1 MANVID
7 ITGLPSERIV
17 FSPSPLAE
25 LGAAL
30 HALSEPGHHPGLH
43 GWVTA
48 TNAALKTDLADR
60 LCEADFLWRSSRSDI
75 LLPARPGATLAEDLD
90 ELDKIDDERFVAAA
104 FEISCSATYT
114 QPTPSPLVDAD
125 ERARVREMAAARGP
139 RQAAFT
145 DRMLT
150 DPDGLRVWLRRLFE
164 DCEEAFFGDIWRRVS
179 IQLAADARHKT
190 ELLRHKGLAETLSAT
205 SSALS
210 LEEAQDGSRVGAGD
224 RGGSGGISGS
234 GGVSDSGGA
243 SGGSGASN
251 GVGGG
256 SSTRILLDKLARG
269 RTTAFAS
276 PADPGVTF
284 LPTSFGWPHLVFSHA
299 PGWRPVLQY
308 PVASPELPAPA
319 ALELVQ
325 QRLEALGHPM
335 RMQLCRTLSR
345 GPHTTGE
352 LANAYGITAPEV
364 SRHVAMLKKAG
375 LIQTRR
381 RGRYVLH
388 QLDLQ
393 VVARLGSEFLEGVLR

>member
-7 ITGLPSERIV
+7 ITGLPPERVV
-17 FSPSPLAE
+17 FAPSPLAE

-43 GWVTA
+43 GWVMA

-60 LCEADFLWRSSRSDI
+60 LCEADFLWRSARSDI

-90 ELDKIDDERFVAAA
+90 ELDRIDDERFVAAV
-104 FEISCSATYT
+104 FEISCSPRYSL
-114 QPTPSPLVDAD
+114 PTPSPLVDAD

-164 DCEEAFFGDIWRRVS
+164 DCEEAFFGDIWLRVG

-190 ELLRHKGLAETLSAT
+190 ELLRRKGLAETLSAT
-205 SSALS
+205 SRALR
-210 LEEAQDGSRVGAGD
+210 LEDAQDGS
-224 RGGSGGISGS
+224 GG
-234 GGVSDSGGA
+234 
-243 SGGSGASN
+243 
-251 GVGGG
+251 
-256 SSTRILLDKLARG
+256 TRILLDKLAQG
-269 RTTAFAS
+269 RTTAFAD

-284 LPTSFGWPHLVFSHA
+284 LPTSFGWPHLLFSHA
-299 PGWRPVLQY
+299 QGWRPVLQY
-308 PVASPELPAPA
+308 PVAAQELPPPA

-352 LANAYGITAPEV
+352 LANAFGITSPEV
-364 SRHVAMLKKAG
+364 SRHIATLKKAG

-393 VVARLGSEFLEGVLR
+393 VVARLGSDFLEGVLR

>member
-7 ITGLPSERIV
+7 ITGLPPEHIV

-43 GWVTA
+43 VWVTA
-48 TNAALKTDLADR
+48 THAALHTDLADR

-75 LLPARPGATLAEDLD
+75 LLPAHPGATLAE
-90 ELDKIDDERFVAAA
+90 ELDAMDTIDDERFVAAA
-104 FEISCSATYT
+104 FEITCSASYT
-114 QPTPSPLVDAD
+114 RPTPSPLVDRE

-150 DPDGLRVWLRRLFE
+150 DPDGLRQWLRRLFE
-164 DCEEAFFGDIWRRVS
+164 DCEEAFFGDIWRRVG

-190 ELLRHKGLAETLSAT
+190 ELLRRKGLSETLSET
-205 SSALS
+205 SQALS
-210 LEEAQDGSRVGAGD
+210 LEDAQDGS
-224 RGGSGGISGS
+224 GG
-234 GGVSDSGGA
+234 
-243 SGGSGASN
+243 
-251 GVGGG
+251 
-256 SSTRILLDKLARG
+256 TRILVDKLAQG
-269 RTTAFAS
+269 RTTAFAN

-284 LPTSFGWPHLVFSHA
+284 LPTSFGWPHLLFGHA

-308 PVASPELPAPA
+308 PVAGPKLPTPA

-325 QRLEALGHPM
+325 QRLEALAHPR
-335 RMQLCRTLSR
+335 RMQLCRSLSR

-352 LANAYGITAPEV
+352 LANAFGITAPEV
-364 SRHVAMLKKAG
+364 SRHIATLKKAG

-393 VVARLGSEFLEGVLR
+393 TVARLGSDFLEGVLR

>member
-7 ITGLPSERIV
+7 ITGLPPERIV
-17 FSPSPLAE
+17 FCPSPLAE

-48 TNAALKTDLADR
+48 TNAGLKPDLADR
-60 LCEADFLWRSSRSDI
+60 LCEADFLWRSARSDI
-75 LLPARPGATLAEDLD
+75 LLPARPGATLAEELD
-90 ELDKIDDERFVAAA
+90 ELDRIDDERFVAAA
-104 FEISCSATYT
+104 FEISCSATYS
-114 QPTPSPLVDAD
+114 QVTPSPLVDAD

-164 DCEEAFFGDIWRRVS
+164 DCEEAFFGDIWRRVG

-190 ELLRHKGLAETLSAT
+190 ELLRRKGPTETLTAT
-205 SSALS
+205 SAALA
-210 LEEAQDGSRVGAGD
+210 LEETPTG
-224 RGGSGGISGS
+224 
-234 GGVSDSGGA
+234 
-243 SGGSGASN
+243 
-251 GVGGG
+251 
-256 SSTRILLDKLARG
+256 TRILVDKLARG
-269 RTTAFAS
+269 RTTAYAN

-284 LPTSFGWPHLVFSHA
+284 LPTSFGWPHLLFSHA

-308 PVASPELPAPA
+308 PVAGPELPAPA

-352 LANAYGITAPEV
+352 LATQFGITSPEV
-364 SRHVAMLKKAG
+364 SRHIATLKKAG

-393 VVARLGSEFLEGVLR
+393 VVARLGSDFLEGVLR

>member
-7 ITGLPSERIV
+7 ITGLSPERIV

-48 TNAALKTDLADR
+48 THAALKTDLADR

-75 LLPARPGATLAEDLD
+75 LLPTRPGATLAEDLD

-104 FEISCSATYT
+104 FEITCSARYT
-114 QPTPSPLVDAD
+114 RPTPSPLVDAD

-164 DCEEAFFGDIWRRVS
+164 DCEEAFFGDVWRRVS
-179 IQLAADARHKT
+179 IQLTADARHKT
-190 ELLRHKGLAETLSAT
+190 EVLRRKGLAETLSAT
-205 SSALS
+205 SRALR
-210 LEEAQDGSRVGAGD
+210 LEDGQDGRGSAVGPSSPSGPS
-224 RGGSGGISGS
+224 GGSGGTGPS
-234 GGVSDSGGA
+234 GG
-243 SGGSGASN
+243 
-251 GVGGG
+251 
-256 SSTRILLDKLARG
+256 TRIVLDKLAQG
-269 RTTAFAS
+269 RTTAFAD

-308 PVASPELPAPA
+308 PVAGTELPAPA

-325 QRLEALGHPM
+325 QRLEALAHPM

-352 LANAYGITAPEV
+352 LAVAFGITSPEV
-364 SRHVAMLKKAG
+364 SRHIATLKKAG

-393 VVARLGSEFLEGVLR
+393 VVARLGSDFLEGVLR

>member
-7 ITGLPSERIV
+7 ITGLPPERVV

-60 LCEADFLWRSSRSDI
+60 LCEADFLWRSSRADI
-75 LLPARPGATLAEDLD
+75 LLPARPGATLAAELD
-90 ELDKIDDERFVAAA
+90 ELDTIDDERFVAAA
-104 FEISCSATYT
+104 FEITCSASYT
-114 QPTPSPLVDAD
+114 SRTPSPLVDAG

-164 DCEEAFFGDIWRRVS
+164 DCEEAFFGDIWRRVG

-205 SSALS
+205 SKALS
-210 LEEAQDGSRVGAGD
+210 LESAQDGS
-224 RGGSGGISGS
+224 GG
-234 GGVSDSGGA
+234 
-243 SGGSGASN
+243 
-251 GVGGG
+251 
-256 SSTRILLDKLARG
+256 TRILVDKLARG
-269 RTTAFAS
+269 RTTAFAR
-276 PADPGVTF
+276 PEDPGVTF
-284 LPTSFGWPHLVFSHA
+284 LPTSFGWPHLVFGHA

-308 PVASPELPAPA
+308 PVADRELPAPA

-325 QRLEALGHPM
+325 QRLEALAHPM

-352 LANAYGITAPEV
+352 LAHAFGITSPEV
-364 SRHVAMLKKAG
+364 SRHIATLKKAG

-393 VVARLGSEFLEGVLR
+393 LVARLGSDFLEGVLR